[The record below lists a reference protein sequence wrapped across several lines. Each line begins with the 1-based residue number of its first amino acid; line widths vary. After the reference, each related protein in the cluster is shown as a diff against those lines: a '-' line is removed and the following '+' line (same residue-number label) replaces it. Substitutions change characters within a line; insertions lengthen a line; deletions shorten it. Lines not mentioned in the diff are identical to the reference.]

1 MWLKPYR
8 ETNPGFSASW
18 KTMRSSTRTSA
29 DARAY
34 IEKRIRNDKV
44 GGHARQ
50 DALATA
56 GGTPALQSA
65 RRCLAGQHERGR
77 SRLRGRGL
85 DSVRDDAYKG
95 KWPGFKLR
103 R

>member
-34 IEKRIRNDKV
+34 AGEVSTPFGMTLTRASGRDSNCGVDHEEFFI
-44 GGHARQ
+44 
-50 DALATA
+50 AL
-56 GGTPALQSA
+56 LSY
-65 RRCLAGQHERGR
+65 
-77 SRLRGRGL
+77 RGL
-85 DSVRDDAYKG
+85 
-95 KWPGFKLR
+95 
-103 R
+103 